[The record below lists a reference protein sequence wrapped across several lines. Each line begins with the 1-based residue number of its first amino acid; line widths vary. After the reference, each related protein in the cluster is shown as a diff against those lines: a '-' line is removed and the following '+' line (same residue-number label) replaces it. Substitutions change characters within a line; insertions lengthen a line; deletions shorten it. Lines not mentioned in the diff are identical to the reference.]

1 MREGQVSAVP
11 ADGLAARRTFVAAP
25 FGAAA

>member
-1 MREGQVSAVP
+1 MRKGQVSAVP
-11 ADGLAARRTFVAAP
+11 ADGVPARRTLVAAL

>member
-1 MREGQVSAVP
+1 MRKGQVSAVP
-11 ADGLAARRTFVAAP
+11 ADGMAARRTFVAAL